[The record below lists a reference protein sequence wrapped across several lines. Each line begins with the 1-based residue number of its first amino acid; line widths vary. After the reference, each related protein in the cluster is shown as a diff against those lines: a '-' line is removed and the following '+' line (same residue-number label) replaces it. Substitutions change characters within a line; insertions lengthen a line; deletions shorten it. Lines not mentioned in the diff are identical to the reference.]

1 MSYSG
6 MWFLVPAP
14 AAAIERHGPRLRAL
28 LDGHAAEPGNAALR
42 RRWERGE
49 GFGADELEALVSGP
63 FGWDVNVNGLY
74 DAWNDCG
81 TEIGPA
87 LCVSARNR
95 YPVLGLAHALGPE
108 RLAGLPGW
116 FGDLV
121 LTPEEVRAALPAV
134 EGVFDLDGTARAAA
148 KERAYEV
155 LGDSDDVPA
164 LFDAVVPVWRAAVE
178 AGRGMI
184 GAQLIP

>member
-6 MWFLVPAP
+6 MWFLIPAP
-14 AAAIERHGPRLRAL
+14 AGAVERHGPRLRAL
-28 LDGHAAEPGNAALR
+28 LAEHAADPDNRELLR
-42 RRWERGE
+42 RWGRDGLGPE
-49 GFGADELEALVSGP
+49 ELEWLASGP
-63 FGWDVNVNGLY
+63 LGQDPNGLY
-74 DAWNDCG
+74 DAWNDC
-81 TEIGPA
+81 EKDIGPYV
-87 LCVSARNR
+87 CVSARNR

-116 FGDLV
+116 FGDMV

-134 EGVFDLDGTARAAA
+134 EAVFDLDAAARAAA
-148 KERAYEV
+148 EERALEV
-155 LGDSDDVPA
+155 LRGTDDVSG
-164 LFDAVVPVWRAAVE
+164 LFDAVVPVWRATVE